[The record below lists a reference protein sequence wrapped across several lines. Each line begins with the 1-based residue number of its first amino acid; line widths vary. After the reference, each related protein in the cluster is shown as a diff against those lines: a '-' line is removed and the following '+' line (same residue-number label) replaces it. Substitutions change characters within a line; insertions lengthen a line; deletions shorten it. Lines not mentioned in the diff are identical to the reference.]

1 MAFADIVTKQM
12 FVISHYTGIFI
23 FSTFVFLVYCIVM
36 RNQPKVFP
44 KSIIPSMV
52 SGLMW
57 GIAQAA
63 WLVCNGTLGIVIG
76 TAIPSSVARSSHA
89 DTVQGIQS
97 L

>member
-1 MAFADIVTKQM
+1 M

-23 FSTFVFLVYCIVM
+23 FSTFVFLVYCIIM

-76 TAIPSSVARSSHA
+76 KDSAKVSALPAISHI
-89 DTVQGIQS
+89 V
-97 L
+97 